1 MVLETIRLFTG
12 EGPSASLVTL
22 LAKNESCFARFAHDP
37 EARLWVC
44 ARVGDQVYGTLLG
57 HDEEWVR
64 PGSGELHVHESS
76 DRVTR
81 RLAPEPALAL
91 AA

>member
-12 EGPSASLVTL
+12 EGPSASLVTM
-22 LAKNESCFARFAHDP
+22 LARNESCFARFAHDP

-44 ARVGDQVYGTLLG
+44 ARVGNRVFGTLLG
-57 HDEEWVR
+57 HHEEWVR
-64 PGSGELHVHESS
+64 PGKGESHADESQV
-76 DRVTR
+76 RTTR
-81 RLAPEPALAL
+81 RLTPKPALAL